1 MQSFKMEKLK
11 ELKKQQ
17 KLLEEELVV
26 FVNKYQN
33 LGKDGTIIKLQQ
45 QIKNMEDVLDLQPNA
60 WQNKNHTY
68 RNEKEMNYLSDLEE
82 YVRHKKVETR
92 IHPAT
97 HPKAKKFNIDLYY
110 EMSPLFI
117 NILGILEK
125 QQQKIAELE
134 SKLINHS

>member
-1 MQSFKMEKLK
+1 MEKLK

-82 YVRHKKVETR
+82 YVRHKKWKLEY
-92 IHPAT
+92 I
-97 HPKAKKFNIDLYY
+97 
-110 EMSPLFI
+110 PLLILKLKNLILIFI
-117 NILGILEK
+117 MK
-125 QQQKIAELE
+125 
-134 SKLINHS
+134 